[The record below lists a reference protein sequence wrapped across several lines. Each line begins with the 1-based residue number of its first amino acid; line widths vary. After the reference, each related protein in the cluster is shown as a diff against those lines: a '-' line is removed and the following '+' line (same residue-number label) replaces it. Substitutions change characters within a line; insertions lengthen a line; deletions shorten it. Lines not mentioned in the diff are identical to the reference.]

1 MTISPFCHGLL
12 GEVDVISREAYAGF
26 DVDAKVEM
34 IRALVPLGLMHVQ
47 ELLEDEVAA
56 LAGAR
61 HARKDALVR
70 GRRHGSN
77 PGTVRLAGQR
87 VPIRVPRVRSVAG
100 GEMPLRSYEA
110 AREDGQVNDVLLK
123 RVLYGISC
131 RNYEAAAES
140 VPGAI
145 GLSSST
151 VSRSFIHASAATLRD
166 FQERDLSGEDV
177 VALFL
182 DGKAFADSTM
192 VVALG
197 ITVSG
202 EKRFLGFVETDTEN
216 ARVLTPFL
224 RSLVER
230 GLDASHGLL
239 VVLDGGKGL
248 RSAVTHVFRD
258 QALVQRCQWH
268 KRENVVSYLPTREQ
282 ADWRRRLQRA
292 YNRPTYPEALAALET
307 LCSRDALHRAG
318 RPEPV
323 GRSQSG
329 GGPGRDR
336 DPAPPRCLCC
346 AGTLVQDDQLSRVHQ
361 CAGRGTLRQCRPLDE
376 LQPAPA
382 VARDGARRHR
392 TAPPEGGGLPPPSEA
407 S

>member
-1 MTISPFCHGLL
+1 MRSVLRSVRKRKKSRRL
-12 GEVDVISREAYAGF
+12 GAVDVISRAEYAGF
-26 DVDAKVEM
+26 AVDAKVEM

-47 ELLEDEVAA
+47 ELLDDEVTE
-56 LAGAR
+56 LAGVR
-61 HARKDALVR
+61 HARKESLVR

-100 GEMPLRSYEA
+100 GEIPLRSYEA

-131 RNYEAAAES
+131 GNYEAAAEA

-151 VSRSFIHASAATLRD
+151 VSRSFIQASAATLRE

-197 ITVSG
+197 ITMSG

-216 ARVLTPFL
+216 AKVLTPFL
-224 RSLVER
+224 RSLVDR

-239 VVLDGGKGL
+239 VILDGGKGL
-248 RSAVTHVFRD
+248 RAAVKQVFRD
-258 QALVQRCQWH
+258 
-268 KRENVVSYLPTREQ
+268 
-282 ADWRRRLQRA
+282 RA
-292 YNRPTYPEALAALET
+292 YLDSSVKRKNET
-307 LCSRDALHRAG
+307 
-318 RPEPV
+318 EVQPV
-323 GRSQSG
+323 
-329 GGPGRDR
+329 
-336 DPAPPRCLCC
+336 
-346 AGTLVQDDQLSRVHQ
+346 V
-361 CAGRGTLRQCRPLDE
+361 
-376 LQPAPA
+376 
-382 VARDGARRHR
+382 
-392 TAPPEGGGLPPPSEA
+392 
-407 S
+407 